1 MNANVTRIH
10 SRGLQLRVL
19 CLAIGIAL
27 TLPLSALAQDTQ
39 VAPEQTAKPQSDA
52 DTLQKPAADD
62 QVALEQKATTQ
73 IVPESLKQPAQLSSS
88 VEVGA
93 HFVSDD
99 SFRFGR
105 YTGLNEQGLTPLLNL
120 DLFYRG
126 AYDSGNARY
135 WSFKGA
141 NLGLDSREAAF
152 EYGVQGSYKLLLDYD
167 QIPMFG
173 SDSTRTIF
181 DGAGSNNLTLPANWV
196 GSGTTAG
203 MTQLLPSL
211 KSFDLKTE
219 RQRTGVGF
227 SGVLSPQWDFSTSYK
242 HETKDGNKSIGGVFG
257 NSGGNPRAVILP
269 EPVDYTTQQID
280 AALRFKSKKLQVQ
293 VAYYLSVFSDQND
306 SLFWSNPY
314 TTITG
319 WAAGAGFPAG
329 RGQLSLPPDN
339 KFHQLSVNA
348 GYNIS
353 DSTRVS
359 ASVARGRMTQNEPF
373 LPYTNIPVQAASI
386 TQPLPRASLDG
397 RIDTTVVN
405 LRIASRPWQNFSW
418 NAAYRYDDRDN
429 QTPRNE
435 YVYIGGDTQLQPTG
449 VTSSKRRFNTPFSYN
464 EEQYKAEAVY
474 RVFGYTSVS
483 AGAQRSKI
491 NRTYAERE
499 HTDENSYNLGLSTQF
514 SERFNAQLRYTQ
526 SQRDGSFYDGNEPV
540 TSGHSAAYVA
550 TLPGGFI
557 TLPGLRKFNLAD
569 RDREQA
575 SATLS
580 FSPTEAWT
588 LGAMVDHAKDTYNN
602 PQFGLVDARINSF
615 TLDTVYAPSVLWST
629 YAFYTYD
636 KMASN
641 QKGRSFSSGAL
652 QLATSSDPNRNW
664 FFGDREHVDTYG
676 AGYKRSFESL
686 DLGVDYLYSK
696 SRSDLNFA
704 VGSALLTRPLPPAVT
719 RLDTLSL
726 YGTYKMRENMSLR
739 LSYWYEN
746 YHSTDWAVDGI
757 APNTLANVILL
768 GENSPDYKIHVISGS
783 WIYRF

>member
-126 AYDSGNARY
+126 AYDSGSARY

-167 QIPMFG
+167 QIPYFR

-196 GSGTTAG
+196 GGGNTAG
-203 MTQLLPSL
+203 MTQVLPSL
-211 KSFDLKTE
+211 KSFNLKTE

-348 GYNIS
+348 CYNIS

-373 LPYTNIPVQAASI
+373 LPYIVTGVLSDRGHVRVARLSTTDFSAVTLSDTLDHPFSVRRDAIGYDWKTYSFVSSSYTVDASI
-386 TQPLPRASLDG
+386 
-397 RIDTTVVN
+397 
-405 LRIASRPWQNFSW
+405 
-418 NAAYRYDDRDN
+418 
-429 QTPRNE
+429 
-435 YVYIGGDTQLQPTG
+435 VYIVEDAEGYFHKLRFLDFYSDQG
-449 VTSSKRRFNTPFSYN
+449 VVGCP
-464 EEQYKAEAVY
+464 
-474 RVFGYTSVS
+474 
-483 AGAQRSKI
+483 
-491 NRTYAERE
+491 
-499 HTDENSYNLGLSTQF
+499 L
-514 SERFNAQLRYTQ
+514 
-526 SQRDGSFYDGNEPV
+526 
-540 TSGHSAAYVA
+540 
-550 TLPGGFI
+550 
-557 TLPGLRKFNLAD
+557 
-569 RDREQA
+569 
-575 SATLS
+575 
-580 FSPTEAWT
+580 
-588 LGAMVDHAKDTYNN
+588 
-602 PQFGLVDARINSF
+602 
-615 TLDTVYAPSVLWST
+615 
-629 YAFYTYD
+629 
-636 KMASN
+636 
-641 QKGRSFSSGAL
+641 
-652 QLATSSDPNRNW
+652 
-664 FFGDREHVDTYG
+664 
-676 AGYKRSFESL
+676 FE
-686 DLGVDYLYSK
+686 V
-696 SRSDLNFA
+696 
-704 VGSALLTRPLPPAVT
+704 VPL
-719 RLDTLSL
+719 
-726 YGTYKMRENMSLR
+726 
-739 LSYWYEN
+739 
-746 YHSTDWAVDGI
+746 
-757 APNTLANVILL
+757 
-768 GENSPDYKIHVISGS
+768 
-783 WIYRF
+783 